1 MLDKT
6 TSFRLTAI
14 KMMGT
19 IHPYKKKLKE
29 NRKESFMVEKT
40 QYVYFFGNGKA
51 DGTAQ
56 MRDLLGGKGANLAEM
71 TSIGLPV
78 PPGFTISAE
87 VCKFFYDHNEAY
99 PDGLRDEIMKN
110 LARLEK
116 MMGAKLGDKKNP
128 LLVSVRSGAAQS
140 MPGMMDTIL
149 NLGLNPDTV
158 SAMIAKT
165 GNERFAW
172 DSYRR
177 FIQMFGDVVMGVPHS
192 EFESALQDVKD
203 EGHKVFDI
211 ELDAKDLQ
219 EVIGRY
225 KRIYRRYTG
234 EDFPV
239 EPIDQLFKSINA
251 VFKSWNNERAIK
263 YRQMYDI
270 RGLLGTAVNVQS
282 MVFGNMGETSGTGVA
297 FTRDPSTGENRFYGE
312 YLMNAQG
319 EDVVAGI
326 RTPQSIETLRAV
338 NPKVYDELVAIRTKL
353 EKHYHDMQD
362 LEFTIQEGK
371 LYMLQTRGGKR
382 TIFSWLRSQVEMVE
396 EGLITKEVAVSRVP
410 ATEFSKLFAPILDQ
424 KIIRDMSLKEITH
437 GLNASPGGA
446 CGQVYFTAAKAEEV
460 AATGKDVILV
470 RTETSPEDIGGMA
483 VSRGVITCR
492 GGMTSHA
499 AVVARGMGCPCVSGA
514 GEIQVNEP
522 KKYLEVNGVTVN
534 EGDYMSIDG
543 FTGAIYAT
551 KIPVKPSEII
561 QVLNGQMKESE
572 SLIFQDYKKF
582 MTYVNELKTMKVFT
596 NADTPNDTHMAK
608 LLGAEGIGLCRTEHM
623 FFGGNRIMSVRKMIL
638 ANNTVERQNALA
650 ELLPM
655 QRSDFEGMFTELN
668 GLPATIR
675 LLDPPLHEFLPN
687 DHTSRHELA
696 LQMRISVE
704 EVAQKTAAMHE
715 FNPMLGFRGCR
726 LGIIYP
732 EILQMQVRAIIE
744 AAINVKKKGI
754 NVFPEIMFPLV
765 GNSKEFTYCKNKAQ
779 EVIDA
784 VFNEQNLHI
793 DYLMGTMIEV
803 PRAAITADEIAR
815 AGAQFFSFGTNDLT
829 QMTCGFSRDD
839 AASFLGHYVNDPDKQ
854 FYDYDPFASIDV
866 GGVGKMVQI
875 AVDLG
880 RGVNKDIILG
890 ICGEHGGDPKTI
902 AFCQKVG
909 LDYVS
914 CSPYRVPIARLAA
927 AQAAIAA
934 KQN

>member
-1 MLDKT
+1 MSD
-6 TSFRLTAI
+6 
-14 KMMGT
+14 
-19 IHPYKKKLKE
+19 
-29 NRKESFMVEKT
+29 KT

-56 MRDLLGGKGANLAEM
+56 MRDILGGKGANLAEM

-87 VCKFFYDHNEAY
+87 VCQYFNDHKGGY
-99 PDGLRDEIMKN
+99 PDGLREEVMKN
-110 LARLEK
+110 LKKLETV
-116 MMGAKLGDKKNP
+116 MGKKFGDKKDP

-158 SAMIAKT
+158 SGMIAKT
-165 GNERFAW
+165 NNERFVW

-203 EGHKVFDI
+203 ENHKTYDI
-211 ELDAKDLQ
+211 ELDSANLQ
-219 EVIGRY
+219 EVIARY

-234 EDFPV
+234 EDFPTD
-239 EPIDQLFKSINA
+239 PIDQLFKAINA
-251 VFKSWNNERAIK
+251 VFRSWNNERAIK

-282 MVFGNMGETSGTGVA
+282 MVFGNMGDTSGTGVA

-312 YLMNAQG
+312 FLMNAQG

-326 RTPQSIETLRAV
+326 RTPQPIETLKAI
-338 NPKVYDELVAIRTKL
+338 NPEVYDELVGIRSKL

-362 LEFTIQEGK
+362 LEFTVQEGK

-396 EGLITKEVAVSRVP
+396 EGLITKETAVSRVP
-410 ATEFSKLFAPILDQ
+410 AAEFSKLFAPILDQ
-424 KIIRDMSLKEITH
+424 KIIRDLSLKEITH

-483 VSRGVITCR
+483 VSKGVITCR

-514 GEIQVNEP
+514 SEIHVNEP
-522 KKYLEVNGVTVN
+522 KKYLEVNGVTVK

-551 KIPVKPSEII
+551 KIPVKPSEIV
-561 QVLNGQMKESE
+561 QVLDGQMRESE
-572 SLIFQDYKKF
+572 SVVFQNYKKF
-582 MTYVNELKTMKVFT
+582 MGYVNELKTMEVYT
-596 NADTPNDTHMAK
+596 NADTPKDTHHAK

-638 ANNTVERQNALA
+638 ANNTVERKKALD

-655 QRSDFEGMFTELN
+655 QRSDFEAMFTELD
-668 GLPATIR
+668 GLPFTIR

-696 LQMRISVE
+696 LQMGISVE
-704 EVAQKTAAMHE
+704 EVAQKTASMHE

-744 AAINVKKKGI
+744 AAINVQKKGI
-754 NVFPEIMFPLV
+754 KVQPEIMFPLV
-765 GNSKEFTYCKNKAQ
+765 GNYKEFLYCKNKAK
-779 EVIDA
+779 EVIDEI
-784 VFNEQNLHI
+784 FNATSSHV

-803 PRAAITADEIAR
+803 PRAAITADEIAK

-839 AASFLGHYVNDPDKQ
+839 AASFLGHYVQDPDKQ
-854 FYDYDPFASIDV
+854 FYDYDPFATIDE
-866 GGVGKMVQI
+866 GGVGKMVKI
-875 AVDLG
+875 AVELG
-880 RGVNKDIILG
+880 RGVNKDLILG

-902 AFCQKVG
+902 DFCQRVG

-914 CSPYRVPIARLAA
+914 CSPFRVPIARLAA
-927 AQAAIAA
+927 AQAAINARQKA
-934 KQN
+934 K